1 MAAAGLQ
8 TYADAGYGDI
18 VNESTVWVYYNI
30 INNEISSMSIL
41 HE

>member
-8 TYADAGYGDI
+8 TYADTGYGDI
-18 VNESTVWVYYNI
+18 VNESTVWGYYNI
-30 INNEISSMSIL
+30 NNKILSMSIL